1 MIGLF
6 TNSGDPDQMLHSTA
20 SDLGLHCLPVALLRV
35 SRLQLVKVTI
45 LYGPCQAQN
54 CHRSWTEFADL
65 DYPVHVQSIIRDFA
79 LLL

>member
-6 TNSGDPDQMLHSTA
+6 ANSGDPDQMLHSTA
-20 SDLGLHCLPVALLRV
+20 SDLGLHCYPLRV

-54 CHRSWTEFADL
+54 CDQSWTEFADL
-65 DYPVHVQSIIRDFA
+65 DYPAHVQSIIQDFA
-79 LLL
+79 LLS